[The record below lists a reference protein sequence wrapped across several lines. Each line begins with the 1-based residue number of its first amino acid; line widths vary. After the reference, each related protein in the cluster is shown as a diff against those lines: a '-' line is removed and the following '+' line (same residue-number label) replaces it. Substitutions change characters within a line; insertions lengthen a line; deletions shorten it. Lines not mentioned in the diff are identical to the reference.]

1 MNKQY
6 QSFIIRDWQPEDREA
21 AAGIIKTVLEE
32 YGLPWQPEL
41 ADRDVIEVE
50 EAYLEVGGEF
60 WVVEQ
65 DGTIVGTAA
74 YQPIDRGQNAVEI
87 RKMYLLPSVRGQ
99 GLGQYLLL
107 ELEEAIQRGL
117 GGFPAELRSD
127 RRKTTGGRMPAQ
139 RRYQEAIAVKD
150 YQEIWIE
157 TASILKEAVKLYE
170 RNDYKPAEGV
180 ETARCD
186 LVYLKRLHH

>member
-6 QSFIIRDWQPEDREA
+6 QSFVIRDWQSQDREA
-21 AAGIIKTVLEE
+21 AAGVIKTVLEE

-41 ADRDVIEVE
+41 ADRDVVEVE
-50 EAYLEVGGEF
+50 KAYIEVGGEF

-65 DGTIVGTAA
+65 DRTIVGTAA
-74 YQPIDRGQNAVEI
+74 YQPIARGKNAVEI
-87 RKMYLLPSVRGQ
+87 RKMYLLPKVRGK
-99 GLGQYLLL
+99 GLGRYLLR
-107 ELEEAIQRGL
+107 ELEKAI
-117 GGFPAELRSD
+117 ALRACS
-127 RRKTTGGRMPAQ
+127 AN
-139 RRYQEAIAVKD
+139 AVKD

-170 RNDYKPAEGV
+170 RNGYEPAEGV

-186 LVYLKRLHH
+186 LVYLKRLHR